1 MTAVFEARTHLH
13 LKQKSPEMRLSDGR
27 AGGPWIRGLAMLM
40 GGRYASRVRVVS
52 TSRLTAREEEKG
64 HL

>member
-1 MTAVFEARTHLH
+1 MTAVLEVRTHLH
-13 LKQKSPEMRLSDGR
+13 LKQKSPERHLSGGR
-27 AGGPWIRGLAMLM
+27 AGGPWIRELAMPM
-40 GGRYASRVRVVS
+40 GGRYASRVRAVS